1 LQQRDFHVVRFQN
14 TGMATV
20 PQRMAIFAPNWLGD
34 AVMALPAMA
43 DVRHGAPLSSLTVVA
58 RPAVAPLFQMASGID
73 RVVAIT
79 GDRRQAADTLRAQ
92 QFEAALLL
100 PNSFQSALIA
110 WRSGIP
116 ERWGYRGDYRSPLLT
131 HAVSKPAGI
140 HQAASYQHLVRE
152 LGFEN
157 GARLPRI
164 EASADVRRAAAAW
177 LAEEGWNRQSPLVA
191 LAPGAANGR
200 AKQWPPSS
208 FAMVITRLVEKQ
220 AVPVIVGAPADAD
233 AAQAVVGALAPPVRD
248 RVISLAGRTDLSALA
263 GVLVHCQALITN
275 DSGGM
280 HFAAALGIPVTA
292 MFGPSNEEETRPLG
306 AGVSTILTNPV
317 WCRPCMLRDCPIDH
331 RCMRAITPDQVL
343 AATAAHMA
351 I

>member
-1 LQQRDFHVVRFQN
+1 
-14 TGMATV
+14 
-20 PQRMAIFAPNWLGD
+20 MAIFAPNWLGD
-34 AVMALPAMA
+34 AVMALPALA

-58 RPAVAPLFQMASGID
+58 RDGVAPLFQMASGID
-73 RVVAIT
+73 RVVAIS
-79 GDRRQAADTLRAQ
+79 GDRSQAVDTLRGQ
-92 QFEAALLL
+92 QFDAALLL
-100 PNSFQSALIA
+100 PNSFQAAFLA

-116 ERWGYRGDYRSPLLT
+116 HRWGYRGDCRSPFLT
-131 HAVSKPAGI
+131 HAVSKPVGI

-164 EASADVRRAAAAW
+164 EASPEAVRAGGDW
-177 LAEEGWNRQSPLVA
+177 LAEEGWNRQAPLVA

-208 FAMVITRLVEKQ
+208 FATVAARLVDQQ
-220 AVPVIVGAPADAD
+220 AVPVLIGAPADTD
-233 AAQAVVGALAPPVRD
+233 AASAVIGNLAPPFHD
-248 RVISLAGRTDLSALA
+248 RVINLAGRTDLAALA

-280 HFAAALGIPVTA
+280 HFAAALGMPVTA

-306 AGVSTILTNPV
+306 AGRSTILTNPV

-331 RCMRAITPDQVL
+331 RCMRGITPEQVL
-343 AATAAHMA
+343 AATHTHFAT
-351 I
+351 